1 MRSSF
6 SNVFWLAALLLPLQA
21 CAQLTYSA
29 KEIHGKIVD
38 ADTGQPLEGVNIIA
52 QWKIDRAWVGDEK
65 ALLHVTEAVTDKDGN
80 YSFPAWGPI
89 TLPPL
94 ADFGEGRDPL
104 ISIFKSGYDVEFLDN
119 GIVSDIRYRRTPLG
133 EFKWNGATTKLK
145 KWKGNVRDYWWR
157 VGVMSGGLPDSNKA
171 WRKYPRMALVLIKEQ
186 KRLKELGAPMGL
198 PGVPSQGLTSEDET
212 FLKRFEQ

>member
-38 ADTGQPLEGVNIIA
+38 ADTGQPLERVNIVA
-52 QWKIDRAWVGDEK
+52 QWKIDRAWVGDDK

-89 TLPPL
+89 TLSPL

-104 ISIFKSGYDVEFLDN
+104 LSIFKSGYDVEFLDN
-119 GIVSDIRYRRTPLG
+119 GIISDTRYRRTPLG
-133 EFKWNGATTKLK
+133 EFKWNGEITRLR
-145 KWKGNVRDYWWR
+145 KWSGNLRDYW
-157 VGVMSGGLPDSNKA
+157 
-171 WRKYPRMALVLIKEQ
+171 
-186 KRLKELGAPMGL
+186 
-198 PGVPSQGLTSEDET
+198 
-212 FLKRFEQ
+212 